1 MKKLLN
7 KKLAMVLTTFVLLS
21 QPVFGQVS
29 YGSRDCGQWI
39 KRTDS
44 ATTKIA
50 VESWFAGYMS
60 GINMMYVTYS
70 KREDALNKV
79 DSLDQMILW
88 MDNYC
93 NKNPL
98 NRASTGALELFLE
111 LAKK

>member
-21 QPVFGQVS
+21 QPVFGQAVF
-29 YGSRDCGQWI
+29 GNRDCGQWI
-39 KRTDS
+39 NRTDS
-44 ATTKIA
+44 GISKIA
-50 VESWFAGYMS
+50 AESYFAGYIS
-60 GINMMYVTYS
+60 GINSMYVTYS
-70 KREDALNKV
+70 KRVDALKKGV
-79 DSLDQMILW
+79 SLEQMVLW

-98 NRASTGALELFLE
+98 ERVTTGALELFLE

>member
-1 MKKLLN
+1 MKTAMS
-7 KKLAMVLTTFVLLS
+7 KKLAITLATMLLLI
-21 QPVFGQVS
+21 QPVFGQATFG
-29 YGSRDCGQWI
+29 GSDCGQWVN
-39 KRTDS
+39 RRDS
-44 ATTKIA
+44 AMFKVA

-60 GINMMYVTYS
+60 GTNSMYVAYS
-70 KREDALNKV
+70 KRADALNKV

-98 NRASTGALELFLE
+98 NRVTTGALELFLE

>member
-1 MKKLLN
+1 MRN
-7 KKLAMVLTTFVLLS
+7 KRPLVLLLLACCLA
-21 QPVFGQVS
+21 QPVFGQIS

-39 KRTDS
+39 KRMDS
-44 ATTKIA
+44 ATTKNA

-93 NKNPL
+93 NKNHL

>member
-1 MKKLLN
+1 MKTSMN
-7 KKLAMVLTTFVLLS
+7 KNLAIALTTMLLLI
-21 QPVFGQVS
+21 QPVFGQSS
-29 YGSRDCGQWI
+29 YGDRNCGQWI
-39 KRTDS
+39 KRMDS
-44 ATTKIA
+44 AMSKNT
-50 VESWFAGYMS
+50 VESWFTGYMS

-70 KREDALNKV
+70 KREDVFNKV

>member
-1 MKKLLN
+1 MRNNRPL
-7 KKLAMVLTTFVLLS
+7 VLLLLACCLA

-44 ATTKIA
+44 ATTKNA